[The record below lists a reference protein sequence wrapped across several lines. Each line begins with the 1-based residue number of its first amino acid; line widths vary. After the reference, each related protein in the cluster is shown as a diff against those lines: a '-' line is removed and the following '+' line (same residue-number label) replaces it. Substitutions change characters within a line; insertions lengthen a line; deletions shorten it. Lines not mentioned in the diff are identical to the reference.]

1 MTFKEKLK
9 VLFSNEKMM
18 KFVSAKLVDG
28 TEVKQEGDEFVLG
41 QPVFVVVDGEEVPA
55 PDGEHKLEDGKT
67 LVTLDGVLV
76 EIKEMEVEVEVEME
90 SIEEIKYVSV
100 DEFTQFLTVFSE
112 MKDKLQFVESELEKL
127 KKEPATESVA
137 KEEEKLSKKEFSRF
151 HNLMK
156 VKELTQNKKNK

>member
-9 VLFSNEKMM
+9 ILFSNEKQMN
-18 KFVSAKLVDG
+18 FISAKLEDG
-28 TEVKQEGDEFVLG
+28 TEVKQEGEELTLG
-41 QPVFVVVDGEEVPA
+41 QPVFVGTPEGDVTA
-55 PDGEHKLEDGKT
+55 PDGEHKLEDGKV

-76 EIKEMEVEVEVEME
+76 EVKEKVEEVVEEME

-100 DEFTQFLTVFSE
+100 DEFSQFLEVFSA
-112 MKDKLQFVESELEKL
+112 MKDKLSFVESELEKL

-137 KEEEKLSKKEFSRF
+137 KEEEKLTKKEFSRF